1 MSSNDTYY
9 LNFNFI
15 FILMGGLIVLAMIMG
30 RRSNNAHRTGTGWWI
45 GLGVLLVVVST
56 FLGFTKMRF
65 GSVREERHN
74 PRNAFS
80 EAVDEFR
87 DELRTGLEHAR
98 DSIRDSLQTAQDGVE
113 EARKAMTNV
122 NAVARK
128 RNTNATTV
136 KVVKSS
142 ASTPRTPTAWM
153 VEVTDRERSQRQ
165 KDVELRLYMKAVD
178 SVNRWINERM
188 PVNWMMHYPIINSD
202 WLKNH
207 GVFPEPIDYQEELV
221 PRFNSSEKD
230 KLYGG
235 TLKVSLMPEVQETL
249 LNIGYQKL
257 DETLQDDKF
266 LAQGIIFI
274 CLAGMTILLGLIAL
288 LRGFIIGRFSA
299 VATNL

>member
-1 MSSNDTYY
+1 MNSSGTFY

-30 RRSNNAHRTGTGWWI
+30 RRSKNSHRTGTGWWI

-87 DELRTGLEHAR
+87 TGLEHAKE
-98 DSIRDSLQTAQDGVE
+98 SIRDSLQSAQDSVE

-128 RNTNATTV
+128 RNTNSTTV
-136 KVVKSS
+136 KVIKSS
-142 ASTPRTPTAWM
+142 ASTPRNPTAWM
-153 VEVTDRERSQRQ
+153 VEVTDRERSQNQ
-165 KDVELRLYMKAVD
+165 KDVERRLYMKAVD
-178 SVNRWINERM
+178 SVNRWVNEHM
-188 PVNWMMHYPIINSD
+188 PVNWIMYYRTIDSD
-202 WLKNH
+202 WLRNH
-207 GVFPEPIDYQEELV
+207 GVFPEPIDFQEELV
-221 PRFNSSEKD
+221 PRSNSSVKD

-235 TLKVSLMPEVQETL
+235 TLKVSLVPEVQETL
-249 LNIGYQKL
+249 LNIGYQQL
-257 DETLQDDKF
+257 EETLYNDKF

-288 LRGFIIGRFSA
+288 LRGFIIGRYSA
-299 VATNL
+299 AATNSSHLS